1 MSSFRK
7 AEKSRGLSQE
17 NGQDRKKKQKKAVIS
32 LTLRGLRCEFS
43 FSWDGLYFKKRWAKK
58 KRKRH
63 TEKEKRIENLS
74 YNDGVASGV
83 LKGVRPALQT
93 PFLVTRTWVCMCVS
107 LKESWL
113 WDREIFPNKTSFCG
127 LNSLQATHAFF
138 RTFDFSPLRAICVQ
152 TLIFSKV
159 RWNCESIK

>member
-7 AEKSRGLSQE
+7 AEKRRGLSQE
-17 NGQDRKKKQKKAVIS
+17 NGRDRKKIQKKAVIS
-32 LTLRGLRCEFS
+32 LTLRGLSYESS
-43 FSWDGLYFKKRWAKK
+43 FSWDGLYFKTRWAKK

-93 PFLVTRTWVCMCVS
+93 PFLVTRTRVCVCVCEFKRILA
-107 LKESWL
+107 LKYFQ
-113 WDREIFPNKTSFCG
+113 IKKCFCG

-138 RTFDFSPLRAICVQ
+138 RTFDFSPLWAICVQ

-159 RWNCESIK
+159 QWNCESIK